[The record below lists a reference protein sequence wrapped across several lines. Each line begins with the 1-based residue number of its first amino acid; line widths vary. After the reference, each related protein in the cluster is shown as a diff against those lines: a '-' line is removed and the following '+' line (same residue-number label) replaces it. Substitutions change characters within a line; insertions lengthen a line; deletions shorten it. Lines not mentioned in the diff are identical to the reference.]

1 MLGQAKRARLGLG
14 ARRRLT
20 RRADFER
27 LLRAGV
33 RRSQSGYTFYLAR
46 RGSGGPRLG
55 ILISRRHST
64 KASVRNRIKRSIREA
79 FRLEQGALGA
89 LDVLVR
95 PPLGPVPGARMIA
108 RLRALFAELGR

>member
-1 MLGQAKRARLGLG
+1 VLGQARRPRLRLG

-27 LLRAGV
+27 LLREGV
-33 RRSQSGYTFYLAR
+33 RRSHSGYTFYLAR
-46 RGSGGPRLG
+46 RGHGGPRLG

-64 KASVRNRIKRSIREA
+64 KASVRNGIKRSIREA
-79 FRLEQGALGA
+79 FRLEQAALGA

-95 PPLGPVPGARMIA
+95 PPLGAIPGARMIA